1 MLEVRD
7 LTKFYSGVAAVRGVS
22 FTVRPGE
29 VLGYLGPNGSGK
41 TTTVNMIIGLLEPTS
56 GKVFYEGRDIQDDLV
71 GFRRRLGYVPE
82 EPNLY
87 PFLSGREYLE
97 LVGRLRGMAE
107 GLLARKID
115 GFFELF
121 SLAAA
126 ADQSI
131 GAYSKG
137 MRQKILISAA
147 LLHDPSLLVFDEP
160 LSGLDVT
167 TAIVFRHLV
176 EALAAKGKIVLY
188 SSHVLEVVE
197 KICSA
202 VVVLYQGR
210 AVAHD
215 SVARL
220 RDLMALQSL
229 EAVFSEL
236 VEQADPAAT
245 ARDIVEVMERRS

>member
-1 MLEVRD
+1 M
-7 LTKFYSGVAAVRGVS
+7 AAVRDVS
-22 FTVRPGE
+22 FAVRPGE
-29 VLGYLGPNGSGK
+29 VLGYLGPNASGK

-97 LVGRLRGMAE
+97 LAGRLRGMPD

-115 GFFELF
+115 GFLDLF
-121 SLAAA
+121 SLAGAA
-126 ADQSI
+126 EQSI

-137 MRQKILISAA
+137 MRQKVLISAA

-176 EALAAKGKIVLY
+176 EALAAKGKVVLY
-188 SSHVLEVVE
+188 SSHVLEAVE

-220 RDLMALQSL
+220 RDLMALESL

-236 VEQADPAAT
+236 VHQADPAQT
-245 ARDIVEVMERRS
+245 ARDIVDVMERRS

>member
-1 MLEVRD
+1 MLEVRN
-7 LTKFYSGVAAVRGVS
+7 LTKFYSGVAAVRDVS

-41 TTTVNMIIGLLEPTS
+41 TTTVNMIIGLLEPTG
-56 GKVFYEGRDIQDDLV
+56 GKVLYEGRDIQEDLV

-97 LVGRLRGMAE
+97 LVGRLRGMGE
-107 GLLARKID
+107 RLLAQKID
-115 GFFELF
+115 GFLELF
-121 SLAAA
+121 SLAGA

-147 LLHDPSLLVFDEP
+147 LLHDPSLLIFDEP

-220 RDLMALQSL
+220 RDLMALESL

-245 ARDIVEVMERRS
+245 ASEIVEVMERRR